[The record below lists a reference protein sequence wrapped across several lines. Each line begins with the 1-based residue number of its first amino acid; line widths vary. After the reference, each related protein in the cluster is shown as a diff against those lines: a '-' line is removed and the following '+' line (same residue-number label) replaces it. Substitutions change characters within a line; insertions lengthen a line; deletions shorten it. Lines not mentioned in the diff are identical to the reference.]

1 MRRRQTSIIGDN
13 LGLLLDAICNTFGAV
28 LLIAILVAI
37 ILNTSV
43 KNVLPTEEEIK
54 RARQLRS
61 IEIKLVT
68 LESEK
73 QSLIHIINLPTP
85 TGPSDINDIETIR
98 LTAKLSALR
107 KNIKD
112 NDKVLKQKAAIR
124 VAGIKQR
131 REFFLKQK
139 SLTEDLAKIQDEL
152 EIEQKKRTKPATFPL
167 LSSDFQKASQVI
179 LLVRYDRLYLSHRT
193 TRAGRVVNLE
203 HMFINKLPNGDTEA
217 RAKPNA
223 GIDLQSPNAEK
234 KVELVLKD
242 YNPGLH
248 SFGVLFGPE
257 SHESYD
263 KIASILKKNNFYF
276 FPWPIDHFGVWDRG
290 GKPQP
295 PQ

>member
-43 KNVLPTEEEIK
+43 TNVLPTEEEIE
-54 RARQLRS
+54 RARHLQS

-68 LESEK
+68 LEAEK

-85 TGPSDINDIETIR
+85 TEPSDNDDIETIR
-98 LTAKLSALR
+98 LTATLNELR
-107 KNIKD
+107 KHINEKD
-112 NDKVLKQKAAIR
+112 GALKQKAATR
-124 VAGIKQR
+124 AAGIKQR

-139 SLTEDLAKIQDEL
+139 ILAEDLAQIQDEL
-152 EIEQKKRTKPATFPL
+152 EIEQKKRTKAATFPL
-167 LSSDFQKASQVI
+167 LSSAFQKASQVV
-179 LLVRYDRLYLSHRT
+179 LLVRYDRLYLPHRT
-193 TRAGRVVNLE
+193 TRVGRAVNLE

-217 RAKPNA
+217 SAKPNA

-234 KVELVLKD
+234 KVELLLKD
-242 YNPGLH
+242 YNPGLY

-290 GKPQP
+290 GKPKP